1 MAPFTEIRLAGNGE
15 GYIYPLHVGLGLVA
29 EDKLTCNEFSC
40 AYFVSFR
47 RASVLSMSLE

>member
-15 GYIYPLHVGLGLVA
+15 GYPLHVGLGLVA
-29 EDKLTCNEFSC
+29 EDKPTCNEFSC
-40 AYFVSFR
+40 THFVSFR